1 MALVIENKKDS
12 FILCPFSRK
21 IVAGL
26 PPWISGF
33 PNHGSLNRF
42 TIQYSWRVGRPTLNL
57 NLNLNQKAVGYPY
70 NICATISY
78 SLLTLWKCTFSFLFI
93 FVFIYTIILSHF
105 FHISTRSWFP
115 PRPRLVNSQFKPR
128 EAVRT
133 SAAQGGDFADRQT
146 DRLRVYLL
154 SGLGWL

>member
-1 MALVIENKKDS
+1 MG
-12 FILCPFSRK
+12 PWT
-21 IVAGL
+21 GL
-26 PPWISGF
+26 
-33 PNHGSLNRF
+33 
-42 TIQYSWRVGRPTLNL
+42 QYQTCIPSWGVGRPTLNL

-70 NICATISY
+70 NICATVSY

-105 FHISTRSWFP
+105 FHISTWSWFT

-146 DRLRVYLL
+146 DRLGFICWVAWAGCRAHFFTYFQGPFSSSSL
-154 SGLGWL
+154 